1 MKKSRIFMGVILAL
15 LMVFTVSAFELDT
28 AETAETAVLAEDLGE
43 LVFSVDFEG
52 LESVASGNIIT
63 TTSSNFGT
71 QNVILYNGGMNMV
84 YGIGQPV
91 AAGTNMLSMVANA
104 YHGCVRFQGY
114 SLDKPGTYTLTYD
127 RYYANPVAYQSC
139 AINSEPSTVQ
149 SVHASTTIQNIS
161 TSVVLN
167 EGDSAIQNVQI
178 QFAKHLSGIE
188 SSPVYIDNVK
198 LYYKAPS
205 VAGTALIMYGSS
217 EDDVFASYSDIK
229 SGDTITMPSAAD
241 MAEYTP
247 DGTFL
252 KGFTV
257 NDTSV
262 APGEVFTVT
271 DELIETGTFFFYPV
285 YADIS
290 DAGYG
295 ELVFFED
302 FESTSGAVAS
312 GGYLTNLMMGTY
324 AGKKVQIYDRD
335 AGSSYKVASP
345 VENGGNM
352 LEISGGN
359 HPQMSLLNLGINKA
373 GTYVVMFDYY
383 LTSST
388 SISFMKAGFNTSTTS
403 FDDIVKGEVTPVV
416 LTKTISD
423 GEMISSIDIQTG
435 FTNPAFYIDNIRIYY
450 NASSAPV
457 AIKSNSIRTSGA
469 TGIRFISF
477 ANKAVRASAAEYG
490 YLVALKDDSVS
501 DYNTALVFADGERTE
516 GVAVTNEF
524 GVKYLF
530 AANYIKDSKDIIYSE
545 NGDFLPENLSMGDDG
560 VYFTAVMTNIPEQAY
575 NKQLVVRPYIVIG
588 GKLFYGNVVSKSLY
602 EAAVE
607 QKNRADY
614 TENEL
619 VETIIATVENA

>member
-1 MKKSRIFMGVILAL
+1 MKMSRILMGVIFAF
-15 LMVFTVSAFELDT
+15 LMVFTVSAFELDI
-28 AETAETAVLAEDLGE
+28 AETAVLAEDYGE
-43 LVFSVDFEG
+43 LIFSEDFSTYTVGTTLNGGGFVFSQKTTEKYGSKSVSANNAGSGGSFKIAEPRNDKNKMIEITSG
-52 LESVASGNIIT
+52 VSYPQIRLEFDELSLT
-63 TTSSNFGT
+63 TE
-71 QNVILYNGGMNMV
+71 
-84 YGIGQPV
+84 
-91 AAGTNMLSMVANA
+91 
-104 YHGCVRFQGY
+104 
-114 SLDKPGTYTLTYD
+114 GTYNLVIK
-127 RYYANPVAYQSC
+127 YYIP
-139 AINSEPSTVQ
+139 SETTMGGIFKETWNGTSLSKTKGEICTVVISKYFSSTVTRIEIQ
-149 SVHASTTIQNIS
+149 SGTV
-161 TSVVLN
+161 
-167 EGDSAIQNVQI
+167 
-178 QFAKHLSGIE
+178 SGG
-188 SSPVYIDNVK
+188 SWYIDSIE

-205 VAGTALIMYGSS
+205 AAGTAVIMYGSS
-217 EDDVFASYSDIK
+217 EDDVLDIYPDINP
-229 SGDTITMPSAAD
+229 GETITMPSAAD

-247 DGTFL
+247 DGKFL

-257 NDTSV
+257 NGTSV

-271 DELIETGTFFFYPV
+271 DELTRTGTFCFYPV
-285 YADIS
+285 YA

-295 ELVFFED
+295 ELVFFEN
-302 FESTSGAVAS
+302 FESTSGAVAN
-312 GGYLTNLMMGTY
+312 GGYLTNLMMDTY

-335 AGSSYKVASP
+335 AGSSYQVASP

-359 HPQMSLLNLGINKA
+359 YPQISLLNIGLNNA

-388 SISFMKAGFNTSTTS
+388 AISFMQAGFNNSTTR
-403 FDDIVKGEVTPVV
+403 FDSIVKGEVTPVV

-423 GEMISSIDIQTG
+423 GETISSIDIQTG

-457 AIKSNSIRTSGA
+457 AIKANSIRTSGA

-477 ANKAVRASAAEYG
+477 ANKAVRASAEEYG
-490 YLVALKDDSVS
+490 YMVAFKDDSIS

-516 GVAVTNEF
+516 GVAVTNQF
-524 GVKYLF
+524 DVKYLF
-530 AANYIKDSKDIIYSE
+530 AANYTKGSKDFIYSE
-545 NGDFLPENLSMGDDG
+545 NGDFLPDNLSMGDDG

-575 NKQLVVRPYIVIG
+575 NKQLVIRPYIVIG
-588 GKLFYGNVVSKSLY
+588 GKIFYGNVVSKSLY

-619 VETIIATVENA
+619 VEKIIATVENA

>member
-1 MKKSRIFMGVILAL
+1 MKMSRILMGVIFAF
-15 LMVFTVSAFELDT
+15 LMVFTVSAFELDI
-28 AETAETAVLAEDLGE
+28 AETAVLAEDYGE
-43 LVFSVDFEG
+43 LIFSEDFSTYTVGTTLNGGGFVFSQKTTEKYGSKSVSANNAGSGGSFKIAEPRNDKNKMIEITSG
-52 LESVASGNIIT
+52 VSYPQIRLEFDELSLT
-63 TTSSNFGT
+63 TE
-71 QNVILYNGGMNMV
+71 
-84 YGIGQPV
+84 
-91 AAGTNMLSMVANA
+91 
-104 YHGCVRFQGY
+104 
-114 SLDKPGTYTLTYD
+114 GTYNLVIK
-127 RYYANPVAYQSC
+127 YYIP
-139 AINSEPSTVQ
+139 SETTMGGIFKETWNGISLSKTKGEICTVVISKYFSSTVTRIEIQ
-149 SVHASTTIQNIS
+149 SGTV
-161 TSVVLN
+161 
-167 EGDSAIQNVQI
+167 
-178 QFAKHLSGIE
+178 SGG
-188 SSPVYIDNVK
+188 SWYIDSIE

-205 VAGTALIMYGSS
+205 AAGTAVIMYGSS
-217 EDDVFASYSDIK
+217 EDDVLDIYPDINP
-229 SGDTITMPSAAD
+229 GETITMPSAAD

-247 DGTFL
+247 DGKFL

-257 NDTSV
+257 NGTSV

-271 DELIETGTFFFYPV
+271 DELTRTGTFCFYPV
-285 YADIS
+285 YA

-295 ELVFFED
+295 ELVFFEN
-302 FESTSGAVAS
+302 FESTSGAVAN
-312 GGYLTNLMMGTY
+312 GGYLTNLMMDTY

-335 AGSSYKVASP
+335 AGSSYQVASP

-359 HPQMSLLNLGINKA
+359 YPQMSLLNLGLNKA

-388 SISFMKAGFNTSTTS
+388 AISFMQAGFNNSTTR
-403 FDDIVKGEVTPVV
+403 FDSIVKGEVTPVV

-423 GEMISSIDIQTG
+423 GETISSIDIQTG

-457 AIKSNSIRTSGA
+457 AIKANSIRTSGA

-477 ANKAVRASAAEYG
+477 ANKAVRASAEEYG
-490 YLVALKDDSVS
+490 YMVAFKDDSIS

-516 GVAVTNEF
+516 GVAVTNQF
-524 GVKYLF
+524 DVKYLF
-530 AANYIKDSKDIIYSE
+530 AANYTKGSKDFIYSE
-545 NGDFLPENLSMGDDG
+545 NGDFLPDNLSMGDDG

-575 NKQLVVRPYIVIG
+575 NKQLVIRPYIVID
-588 GKLFYGNVVSKSLY
+588 GKIFYGNVVSKSLY

-619 VETIIATVENA
+619 VEKIIATVENA

>member
-1 MKKSRIFMGVILAL
+1 MKMSRILMGVIFAF
-15 LMVFTVSAFELDT
+15 LMVFTVSAFELDI
-28 AETAETAVLAEDLGE
+28 AETAVLAEDYGE
-43 LVFSVDFEG
+43 LIFSEDFSTYTVGTTLNGGGFVFSQKTTEKYG
-52 LESVASGNIIT
+52 SKSVSANNAGSGGSFKIAEPRNDKNKMIEIT
-63 TTSSNFGT
+63 SGVSYPQIRLNFDKLSLTTE
-71 QNVILYNGGMNMV
+71 
-84 YGIGQPV
+84 
-91 AAGTNMLSMVANA
+91 
-104 YHGCVRFQGY
+104 
-114 SLDKPGTYTLTYD
+114 GTYNLVIK
-127 RYYANPVAYQSC
+127 YYIPSETTMGGIFKETWNGTSLSKTKGEIC
-139 AINSEPSTVQ
+139 AVVISKYFSSTVTRIEIQ
-149 SVHASTTIQNIS
+149 SGTV
-161 TSVVLN
+161 
-167 EGDSAIQNVQI
+167 
-178 QFAKHLSGIE
+178 SGG
-188 SSPVYIDNVK
+188 SWYIDSIE

-205 VAGTALIMYGSS
+205 AAGTAVIMYGSS
-217 EDDVFASYSDIK
+217 EDDVLDIYPDINP
-229 SGDTITMPSAAD
+229 GETITMPSAAD

-247 DGTFL
+247 DGKFL

-257 NDTSV
+257 NGTSV

-271 DELIETGTFFFYPV
+271 DELTRTGTFCFYPV
-285 YADIS
+285 YA

-295 ELVFFED
+295 ELVFFEN
-302 FESTSGAVAS
+302 FESTSGAVAN
-312 GGYLTNLMMGTY
+312 GGYLTNLMMDTY

-335 AGSSYKVASP
+335 SGSSYQVASP

-359 HPQMSLLNLGINKA
+359 YPQMSLLNLGLNKA

-388 SISFMKAGFNTSTTS
+388 AISFMQAGFNNSTTR
-403 FDDIVKGEVTPVV
+403 FDSIVKGEVTPVV

-423 GEMISSIDIQTG
+423 GETISSIDIQTG

-457 AIKSNSIRTSGA
+457 AIKANSIRTSGA

-477 ANKAVRASAAEYG
+477 ANKAVRASAEEYG
-490 YLVALKDDSVS
+490 YMVAFKDDSIS

-516 GVAVTNEF
+516 GVAVTNQF
-524 GVKYLF
+524 DVKYLF
-530 AANYIKDSKDIIYSE
+530 AANYTKGSKDFIYSE
-545 NGDFLPENLSMGDDG
+545 NGDFLPDNLSMGDDG

-575 NKQLVVRPYIVIG
+575 NKQLVIRPYIVIG
-588 GKLFYGNVVSKSLY
+588 GKIFYGNVVSKSLY

-619 VETIIATVENA
+619 VEKIIATVENA

>member
-1 MKKSRIFMGVILAL
+1 MCI
-15 LMVFTVSAFELDT
+15 
-28 AETAETAVLAEDLGE
+28 
-43 LVFSVDFEG
+43 
-52 LESVASGNIIT
+52 N
-63 TTSSNFGT
+63 
-71 QNVILYNGGMNMV
+71 
-84 YGIGQPV
+84 
-91 AAGTNMLSMVANA
+91 AA
-104 YHGCVRFQGY
+104 
-114 SLDKPGTYTLTYD
+114 
-127 RYYANPVAYQSC
+127 
-139 AINSEPSTVQ
+139 PSTAQ
-149 SVHASTTIQNIS
+149 SVHASATIQNIS
-161 TSVVLN
+161 TSLVLK
-167 EGDSAIQNVQI
+167 EGDSAISYVQI
-178 QFAKHLSGIE
+178 QFAKYQSGVAT
-188 SSPVYIDNVK
+188 SPVYIDNVK
-198 LYYKAPS
+198 LYYKAPGVS
-205 VAGTALIMYGSS
+205 GTAMVMYGDS
-217 EDDVFASYSDIK
+217 EDDVLESYPDIK
-229 SGDTITMPSAAD
+229 SGETITMPSAAD

-247 DGTFL
+247 DGKFL

-257 NDTSV
+257 NGTSV

-271 DELIETGTFFFYPV
+271 DELTRTGTFCFYPV
-285 YADIS
+285 YA

-295 ELVFFED
+295 ELVFFEN
-302 FESTSGAVAS
+302 FESTSGAVAN

-324 AGKKVQIYDRD
+324 AGKKVQVYDRD

-530 AANYIKDSKDIIYSE
+530 AANYIKDIKYFIYS
-545 NGDFLPENLSMGDDG
+545 
-560 VYFTAVMTNIPEQAY
+560 
-575 NKQLVVRPYIVIG
+575 
-588 GKLFYGNVVSKSLY
+588 
-602 EAAVE
+602 
-607 QKNRADY
+607 
-614 TENEL
+614 
-619 VETIIATVENA
+619 

>member
-1 MKKSRIFMGVILAL
+1 MKMSRILMGVIFAF
-15 LMVFTVSAFELDT
+15 LMVFTVSAFELDI
-28 AETAETAVLAEDLGE
+28 AETAVLAEDYGE
-43 LVFSVDFEG
+43 LIFSEDFSTYTVGTTLNGGGFVFSQKTTEKYG
-52 LESVASGNIIT
+52 SKSVSANNAGSGGSFKIAEPRNDKNKMIEIT
-63 TTSSNFGT
+63 SGVSYPQIRLNFDKLSLTTE
-71 QNVILYNGGMNMV
+71 
-84 YGIGQPV
+84 
-91 AAGTNMLSMVANA
+91 
-104 YHGCVRFQGY
+104 
-114 SLDKPGTYTLTYD
+114 GTYNLVIK
-127 RYYANPVAYQSC
+127 YYIP
-139 AINSEPSTVQ
+139 SETTMGGIFKETWNGTSLSKTKGEICTVVISKYFSSTVTRIEIQ
-149 SVHASTTIQNIS
+149 SGTV
-161 TSVVLN
+161 
-167 EGDSAIQNVQI
+167 
-178 QFAKHLSGIE
+178 SGG
-188 SSPVYIDNVK
+188 SWYIDSIE

-205 VAGTALIMYGSS
+205 AAGTAVIMYGSS
-217 EDDVFASYSDIK
+217 EDDVLDIYPDINP
-229 SGDTITMPSAAD
+229 GETITMPSAAD

-247 DGTFL
+247 DGKFL

-257 NDTSV
+257 NGTSV

-271 DELIETGTFFFYPV
+271 DELTRTGTFCFYPV
-285 YADIS
+285 YA

-295 ELVFFED
+295 ELVFFEN
-302 FESTSGAVAS
+302 FESTSGAVAN
-312 GGYLTNLMMGTY
+312 GGYLTNLMMDTY

-335 AGSSYKVASP
+335 SGSSYQVASP

-359 HPQMSLLNLGINKA
+359 YPQMSLLNLGLNKA

-388 SISFMKAGFNTSTTS
+388 AISFMQAGFNSSTTR
-403 FDDIVKGEVTPVV
+403 FDSIVKGEVTPVV

-423 GEMISSIDIQTG
+423 GETISSIDIQTG

-457 AIKSNSIRTSGA
+457 AIKANSIRTSGA

-477 ANKAVRASAAEYG
+477 ANKAVRASAEEYG
-490 YLVALKDDSVS
+490 YMVAFKDDSIS

-516 GVAVTNEF
+516 GVAVTNQF
-524 GVKYLF
+524 DVKYLF
-530 AANYIKDSKDIIYSE
+530 AANYTKGSKDFIYSE
-545 NGDFLPENLSMGDDG
+545 NGDFLPDNLSMGDDG

-575 NKQLVVRPYIVIG
+575 NKQLVIRPYIVID
-588 GKLFYGNVVSKSLY
+588 GKIFYGNVVSKSLY

-619 VETIIATVENA
+619 VEKIIATVENA

>member
-1 MKKSRIFMGVILAL
+1 MKMSRILMGVIFAFH
-15 LMVFTVSAFELDT
+15 MVFTVSAFELDI
-28 AETAETAVLAEDLGE
+28 AETAVLAEDYGE
-43 LVFSVDFEG
+43 LIFSEDFSTYTVGTTLNGGGFVFSQKTTEKYG
-52 LESVASGNIIT
+52 SKSVSANNAGSGGSFKIAEPRNDKNKMIEIT
-63 TTSSNFGT
+63 SGVSYPQIRLNFDKLSLTTE
-71 QNVILYNGGMNMV
+71 
-84 YGIGQPV
+84 
-91 AAGTNMLSMVANA
+91 
-104 YHGCVRFQGY
+104 
-114 SLDKPGTYTLTYD
+114 GTYNLVIK
-127 RYYANPVAYQSC
+127 YYIP
-139 AINSEPSTVQ
+139 SETTMGGIFKETWNGTSLSKTKGEICTVVISKYFSSTVTRIEIQ
-149 SVHASTTIQNIS
+149 SGTV
-161 TSVVLN
+161 
-167 EGDSAIQNVQI
+167 
-178 QFAKHLSGIE
+178 SGG
-188 SSPVYIDNVK
+188 SWYIDSIE

-205 VAGTALIMYGSS
+205 AAGTAVIMYGSS
-217 EDDVFASYSDIK
+217 EDDVLDIYPDINP
-229 SGDTITMPSAAD
+229 GETITMPSAAD

-247 DGTFL
+247 DGKFL

-257 NDTSV
+257 NGTSV

-271 DELIETGTFFFYPV
+271 DELTRTGTFCFYPV
-285 YADIS
+285 YA

-295 ELVFFED
+295 ELVFFEN
-302 FESTSGAVAS
+302 FEITSGAVAN
-312 GGYLTNLMMGTY
+312 GGYLTNLMMDTY

-335 AGSSYKVASP
+335 SGSSYQVASP

-359 HPQMSLLNLGINKA
+359 YPQMSLLNLGLNKA

-388 SISFMKAGFNTSTTS
+388 AISFMQAGFNNSTTR
-403 FDDIVKGEVTPVV
+403 FDSIVKGEVTPVV

-423 GEMISSIDIQTG
+423 GETISSIDIQTG

-457 AIKSNSIRTSGA
+457 AIKANSIRTSGA

-477 ANKAVRASAAEYG
+477 ANKAVRASAEEYG
-490 YLVALKDDSVS
+490 YMVAFKDDSIS

-516 GVAVTNEF
+516 GVAVTNQF
-524 GVKYLF
+524 DVKYLF
-530 AANYIKDSKDIIYSE
+530 AANYTKGSKDFIYSE
-545 NGDFLPENLSMGDDG
+545 NGDFLPDNLSMGDDG

-575 NKQLVVRPYIVIG
+575 NKQLVIRPYIVIG
-588 GKLFYGNVVSKSLY
+588 GKIFYGNVVSKSLY

-619 VETIIATVENA
+619 VEKIIATVENA

>member
-1 MKKSRIFMGVILAL
+1 MKMSRILMGVIFAF
-15 LMVFTVSAFELDT
+15 LMVFTVSAFELDI
-28 AETAETAVLAEDLGE
+28 AETAVLAEDYGE
-43 LVFSVDFEG
+43 LIFSEDFSTYTVGTTLNGGGFVFSQKTTEKYGSKSVSANNAGSGGSFKIAEPRNDKNKMIEITSG
-52 LESVASGNIIT
+52 VSYPQIRLEFDELSLT
-63 TTSSNFGT
+63 TE
-71 QNVILYNGGMNMV
+71 
-84 YGIGQPV
+84 
-91 AAGTNMLSMVANA
+91 
-104 YHGCVRFQGY
+104 
-114 SLDKPGTYTLTYD
+114 GTYNLVIK
-127 RYYANPVAYQSC
+127 YYIP
-139 AINSEPSTVQ
+139 SETTMGGIFKETWNGTSLSKTKGEICTVVISKYFSSTVTRIEIQ
-149 SVHASTTIQNIS
+149 SGTV
-161 TSVVLN
+161 
-167 EGDSAIQNVQI
+167 
-178 QFAKHLSGIE
+178 SGG
-188 SSPVYIDNVK
+188 SWYIDSIE

-205 VAGTALIMYGSS
+205 AAGTAVIMYGSS
-217 EDDVFASYSDIK
+217 EDDVLDIYPDINP
-229 SGDTITMPSAAD
+229 GETITMPSAAD

-247 DGTFL
+247 DGKFL

-257 NDTSV
+257 NGTSV

-271 DELIETGTFFFYPV
+271 DELTRTGTFCFYPV
-285 YADIS
+285 YA

-295 ELVFFED
+295 ELVFFEN
-302 FESTSGAVAS
+302 FESTSGAVAN
-312 GGYLTNLMMGTY
+312 GGYLTNLMMDTY

-335 AGSSYKVASP
+335 SGSSYQVASP

-359 HPQMSLLNLGINKA
+359 YPQMSLLNLGLNKA

-388 SISFMKAGFNTSTTS
+388 AISFMQAGFNNSTTR
-403 FDDIVKGEVTPVV
+403 FDSIVKGEVTPVV

-423 GEMISSIDIQTG
+423 GETISSIDIQTG

-457 AIKSNSIRTSGA
+457 AIKANSIRTSGA

-477 ANKAVRASAAEYG
+477 ANKAVRASAEEYG
-490 YLVALKDDSVS
+490 YMVAFKDDSIS

-516 GVAVTNEF
+516 GVAVTNQF
-524 GVKYLF
+524 DVKYLF
-530 AANYIKDSKDIIYSE
+530 AANYTKGSKDFIYSE
-545 NGDFLPENLSMGDDG
+545 NGDFLPDNLSMGDDG

-575 NKQLVVRPYIVIG
+575 NKQLVIRPYIVIG
-588 GKLFYGNVVSKSLY
+588 GKIFYGNVVSKSLY

-619 VETIIATVENA
+619 VEKIIATVENA

>member
-1 MKKSRIFMGVILAL
+1 MKMSRILMGVIFAF
-15 LMVFTVSAFELDT
+15 LMVFTVSAFELDI
-28 AETAETAVLAEDLGE
+28 AETAVLAEDYGE
-43 LVFSVDFEG
+43 LIFSEDFSTYTVGTTLNGGGFVFSQKTTEKYGSKSVSANNAGSGGSFKIAEPRNDKNKMIEITSG
-52 LESVASGNIIT
+52 VSYPQIRLEFDELSLT
-63 TTSSNFGT
+63 TE
-71 QNVILYNGGMNMV
+71 
-84 YGIGQPV
+84 
-91 AAGTNMLSMVANA
+91 
-104 YHGCVRFQGY
+104 
-114 SLDKPGTYTLTYD
+114 GTYNLVIK
-127 RYYANPVAYQSC
+127 YYIP
-139 AINSEPSTVQ
+139 SETTMGGIFKETWNGTSLSKTKGEICTVVISKYFSSTVTRIEIQ
-149 SVHASTTIQNIS
+149 SGTV
-161 TSVVLN
+161 
-167 EGDSAIQNVQI
+167 
-178 QFAKHLSGIE
+178 SGG
-188 SSPVYIDNVK
+188 SWYIDSIE

-205 VAGTALIMYGSS
+205 AAGTAVIMYGSS
-217 EDDVFASYSDIK
+217 EDDVLDIYPDINP
-229 SGDTITMPSAAD
+229 GETITMPSAAD

-247 DGTFL
+247 DGKFL

-257 NDTSV
+257 NGTSV

-271 DELIETGTFFFYPV
+271 DELTRTGTFCFYPV
-285 YADIS
+285 YA

-295 ELVFFED
+295 ELVFFEN
-302 FESTSGAVAS
+302 FESTSGAVAN
-312 GGYLTNLMMGTY
+312 GGYLTNLMMDTY

-335 AGSSYKVASP
+335 AGSSYQVASP

-359 HPQMSLLNLGINKA
+359 YPQMSLLNLGLNKA

-388 SISFMKAGFNTSTTS
+388 AISFMQAGFNNSTTR
-403 FDDIVKGEVTPVV
+403 FDSIVKGEVTPVV

-423 GEMISSIDIQTG
+423 GETISSIDIQTG

-457 AIKSNSIRTSGA
+457 AIKANSIRTSGA

-477 ANKAVRASAAEYG
+477 ANKAVRASAEEYG
-490 YLVALKDDSVS
+490 YMVAFKDDSIS

-516 GVAVTNEF
+516 GVAVTNQF
-524 GVKYLF
+524 DVKYLF
-530 AANYIKDSKDIIYSE
+530 AANYTKGSKDFIYSE
-545 NGDFLPENLSMGDDG
+545 NGDFLPDNLSMGDDG

-575 NKQLVVRPYIVIG
+575 NKQLVIRPYIVIG
-588 GKLFYGNVVSKSLY
+588 GKIFYGNVVSKSLY

-619 VETIIATVENA
+619 VEKIIATVENA

>member
-1 MKKSRIFMGVILAL
+1 MKMSRILMGVIFAF
-15 LMVFTVSAFELDT
+15 LMVFTVSAFELDI
-28 AETAETAVLAEDLGE
+28 AETAVLAEDYGE
-43 LVFSVDFEG
+43 LIFSEDFSTYTVGTTLNGGGFVFSQKTTEKYG
-52 LESVASGNIIT
+52 SKSVSANNAGSGGSFKIAEPRNDKNKMIEIT
-63 TTSSNFGT
+63 SGVSYPQIRLNFDKLSLTTE
-71 QNVILYNGGMNMV
+71 
-84 YGIGQPV
+84 
-91 AAGTNMLSMVANA
+91 
-104 YHGCVRFQGY
+104 
-114 SLDKPGTYTLTYD
+114 GTYNLVIK
-127 RYYANPVAYQSC
+127 YYIP
-139 AINSEPSTVQ
+139 SETTMGGIFKETWNGTSLSKTKGEICTVVISKYFSSTVTRIEIQ
-149 SVHASTTIQNIS
+149 SGTV
-161 TSVVLN
+161 
-167 EGDSAIQNVQI
+167 
-178 QFAKHLSGIE
+178 SGG
-188 SSPVYIDNVK
+188 SWYIDSIE

-205 VAGTALIMYGSS
+205 AAGTAVIMYGSS
-217 EDDVFASYSDIK
+217 EDDVLDIYPDINP
-229 SGDTITMPSAAD
+229 GETITMPSAAD

-247 DGTFL
+247 DGKFL

-257 NDTSV
+257 NGTSV

-271 DELIETGTFFFYPV
+271 DELTRTGTFCFYPV
-285 YADIS
+285 YA

-295 ELVFFED
+295 ELVFFEN
-302 FESTSGAVAS
+302 FESTSGAVAN
-312 GGYLTNLMMGTY
+312 GGYLTNLMMDTY

-335 AGSSYKVASP
+335 SGSSYQVASP

-359 HPQMSLLNLGINKA
+359 YPQMSLLNLGLNKA

-388 SISFMKAGFNTSTTS
+388 AISFMQAGFNNSTTR
-403 FDDIVKGEVTPVV
+403 FDSIVKGEVTPVV

-423 GEMISSIDIQTG
+423 GETISSIDIQTG

-457 AIKSNSIRTSGA
+457 AIKANSIRTSGA

-477 ANKAVRASAAEYG
+477 ANKAVRASAEEYG
-490 YLVALKDDSVS
+490 YMVAFKDDSIS

-516 GVAVTNEF
+516 GVAVTNQF
-524 GVKYLF
+524 DVKYLF
-530 AANYIKDSKDIIYSE
+530 AANYTKGSKDFIYSE
-545 NGDFLPENLSMGDDG
+545 NGDFLPDNLSMGDDG

-575 NKQLVVRPYIVIG
+575 NKQLVIRPYIVIG
-588 GKLFYGNVVSKSLY
+588 GKIFYGNVVSKSLY

-619 VETIIATVENA
+619 VEKIIATVENA